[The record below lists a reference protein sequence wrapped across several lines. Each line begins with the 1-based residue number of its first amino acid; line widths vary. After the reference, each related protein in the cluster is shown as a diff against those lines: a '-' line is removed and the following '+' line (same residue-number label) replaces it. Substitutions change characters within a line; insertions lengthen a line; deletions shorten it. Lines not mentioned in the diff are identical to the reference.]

1 MIRNSTFPKVA
12 SSSLIVAFAVSLLAG
27 LAVPR
32 PSQAILLNVPVSG
45 DGGGFQ
51 RVENIGT
58 IATIELNKDQK
69 AEQIAKA
76 ASIAALNSAFQF
88 MTAKLNDTMED
99 KLGIKNF
106 LYYQD
111 ALVEGKYLVDSWSK
125 QNGADAIPANCQT
138 SSDVNCVANEFEALP
153 LKDMSPAAVR
163 ALAVQRGRSGP
174 DKNRQL
180 LIVGASSLYTSGIA
194 CSPVNNNSLRRAAD
208 YLAAS
213 SAGFTVNEINPAS
226 GALFY
231 EQMAKLGTP
240 EASPEFWLLGLQDLA
255 ATNEGKARAAAEL
268 EMTSP
273 GLKSTQK
280 SGTLTVG
287 GTGGT
292 KIQRSLNLI
301 TVGQQGANQ
310 GQFNFASKWADS
322 TYDTSSFDSFIQGLI
337 QKQLVSWTQEQIT
350 RLIGRAFGS
359 FGSGLKSAD
368 MLAFKSFAES
378 SARKIAGDLVSN
390 YATVLYNHVS
400 RMIFQGEIL
409 GEISKCRQNKTLNQF
424 SGADTTFTSSGSA
437 AIPAFG
443 DAPAPGLP
451 PPPVVAGQ
459 LIFQATAS
467 INTGEQAALTWDA
480 GSLGS
485 GVTVI
490 LNGGP
495 FFNQVVETAGSR
507 TVAPLVTT
515 IYTLTASGQGGAQ
528 SVSRTV
534 NVNPLDPAA
543 LVQFDVQPRVVPL
556 LPLIL
561 QGTVTVTWNADSI
574 PGADVQIF
582 PLSTSSLPS
591 SGFQNYTVTGPATF
605 VLTVVDPSG
614 VNADIFRQIQISTIA
629 P

>member
-125 QNGADAIPANCQT
+125 ENGTDAIPVNCRT
-138 SSDVNCVANEFEALP
+138 SSDANCVASSFEALP
-153 LKDMSPAAVR
+153 LKDMSPAAAR
-163 ALAVQRGRSGP
+163 ALAVQTGRTGP
-174 DKNRQL
+174 DRNRQL
-180 LIVGASSLYTSGIA
+180 LIVGASSLYTSGISCA
-194 CSPVNNNSLRRAAD
+194 PANNSLALQRAAD

-240 EASPEFWLLGLQDLA
+240 EASPEFWRLGFQDLA
-255 ATNEGKARAAAEL
+255 TTNEGKARAAAEL
-268 EMTSP
+268 EITSP
-273 GLKSTQK
+273 GLKSTQ
-280 SGTLTVG
+280 TVG
-287 GTGGT
+287 GVAGGT
-292 KIQRSLNLI
+292 KIQRSLNLV

-310 GQFNFASKWADS
+310 GLFNFASKWTDS
-322 TYDTSSFDSFIQGLI
+322 TYDTSSFSNFIRDIITKELS
-337 QKQLVSWTQEQIT
+337 SWAAEQIS
-350 RLIGRAFGS
+350 RLVGRSLSGFG
-359 FGSGLKSAD
+359 FGLKAAD
-368 MLAFKSFAES
+368 LTAFKTFAES
-378 SARKIAGDLVSN
+378 SARVVAGNLVN
-390 YATVLYNHVS
+390 NFATGLYNQVS

-409 GEISKCRQNKTLNQF
+409 GEISGCRQTKTLNQF

-437 AIPAFG
+437 AVPAFG
-443 DAPAPGLP
+443 DAAAPGLP
-451 PPPVVAGQ
+451 PPPVIVGQ
-459 LIFQATAS
+459 LLFQATQTT
-467 INTGEQAALTWDA
+467 INSGEQAVLTWDA
-480 GSLGS
+480 GALGS

-490 LNGGP
+490 LNGGQ
-495 FFNQVVETAGSR
+495 FFNQVVETSGSR

-515 IYTLTASGQGGAQ
+515 IYTLTASGQGGTQ

-543 LVQFDVQPRVVPL
+543 QVQFDVQPRVVPL

-591 SGFQNYTVTGPATF
+591 SGLQNYTVTGPMTF